1 MNKTFLLSVILGVLC
16 FPVKAQTL
24 PVPTPVQLQWQQ
36 METTAF
42 VHFSVNTYTDME
54 WGYGNES
61 PAIFNPTKL
70 DCRQWIR
77 TCKEAGLKG
86 VILTAK
92 HHDGFCLWPSAYTEY
107 SVKNSPWKNG
117 SALCTTNKLL
127 YSVDPEPH
135 PVGLTCTY
143 IVPPGAIAGA
153 SSKTNS

>member
-42 VHFSVNTYTDME
+42 VHFSVNTYPDME

-92 HHDGFCLWPSAYTEY
+92 HPQIRVPNRLFRSSME
-107 SVKNSPWKNG
+107 NSSHCIPYKPT
-117 SALCTTNKLL
+117 ATNKTRH
-127 YSVDPEPH
+127 D
-135 PVGLTCTY
+135 
-143 IVPPGAIAGA
+143 AWQ
-153 SSKTNS
+153 

>member
-86 VILTAK
+86 VYGIQCEEFSMEERKRRFGTRIC
-92 HHDGFCLWPSAYTEY
+92 GCLP
-107 SVKNSPWKNG
+107 
-117 SALCTTNKLL
+117 
-127 YSVDPEPH
+127 
-135 PVGLTCTY
+135 
-143 IVPPGAIAGA
+143 
-153 SSKTNS
+153 

>member
-16 FPVKAQTL
+16 FPVKAQIL

-92 HHDGFCLWPSAYTEY
+92 HHDGFCLWPSAYRNT
-107 SVKNSPWKNG
+107 V
-117 SALCTTNKLL
+117 
-127 YSVDPEPH
+127 
-135 PVGLTCTY
+135 
-143 IVPPGAIAGA
+143 
-153 SSKTNS
+153 

>member
-61 PAIFNPTKL
+61 HAIFNPTKL

-117 SALCTTNKLL
+117 KGDLVREF
-127 YSVDPEPH
+127 VDACH
-135 PVGLTCTY
+135 
-143 IVPPGAIAGA
+143 
-153 SSKTNS
+153 

>member
-1 MNKTFLLSVILGVLC
+1 MLSGKGTDLAC
-16 FPVKAQTL
+16 TYTA
-24 PVPTPVQLQWQQ
+24 VQLQWQQ

-92 HHDGFCLWPSAYTEY
+92 HHDGFCFVA
-107 SVKNSPWKNG
+107 
-117 SALCTTNKLL
+117 
-127 YSVDPEPH
+127 
-135 PVGLTCTY
+135 VGLYGIQCEEFLHGRTEK
-143 IVPPGAIAGA
+143 AIWYANLWMLAMSMG
-153 SSKTNS
+153 